1 MPIPDFQS
9 LMLPIMKIAG
19 DGDEHT
25 AREVRQ
31 RIGEQLGLTEEERKE
46 LLPSGTQP
54 VFTNRLAWARS
65 HLTMAGL
72 LEKTGKGRFR
82 ITQRGKDALSS
93 NPPKINLRFLQQFP
107 EYAEARSKSKTD
119 TAAEPAA
126 HPSASEAASPQERIE
141 LAFRELNNS
150 LTTELRSKLASI
162 DPFRF
167 EQVVLD
173 LLVAM
178 GYGGSRNEAAQV
190 TQKTGD
196 EGIDGLINEDRLGL
210 DVIYIQ
216 AKRWKHNI
224 GRPEIQNFV
233 GALAGKKAAK
243 GIFITTSEFH
253 DNAREYAVSLHQKI
267 ILIGGR
273 RLAELMIEH
282 NIGVAPEQ
290 PYIIKK
296 IDSDY
301 FDEA

>member
-9 LMLPIMKIAG
+9 LMLPIMKIAQ
-19 DGDEHT
+19 DGEEH
-25 AREVRQ
+25 RGHELRQ
-31 RIGEQLGLTEEERKE
+31 RIGEQLGLTDEQRKE

-54 VFTNRLAWARS
+54 VFTNRLAWART

-82 ITQRGKDALSS
+82 ITQRGKQVMAS
-93 NPPKINLRFLQQFP
+93 NPSIVDTRFLFQFP
-107 EYAEARSKSKTD
+107 EYAEARRRAKTD
-119 TAAEPAA
+119 VPAEPATHA
-126 HPSASEAASPQERIE
+126 ATSEAASPQERIE

-150 LTTELRSKLASI
+150 LTSEVRSKLASI

-173 LLVAM
+173 LLVKM
-178 GYGGSRNEAAQV
+178 GYGGSKKEAAQV

-224 GRPEIQNFV
+224 GRPDIQNFV

-253 DNAREYAVSLHQKI
+253 DNARDYVAGLHQKI

-282 NIGVAPEQ
+282 NIGVAEEQ
-290 PYIIKK
+290 AYSVRK

-301 FDEA
+301 FDES

>member
-1 MPIPDFQS
+1 
-9 LMLPIMKIAG
+9 MLPIMKIAQ
-19 DGDEHT
+19 DGEEHIS
-25 AREVRQ
+25 REVRQ
-31 RIGEQLGLTEEERKE
+31 RIGEQLGLTDEERKE

-54 VFTNRLAWARS
+54 VFTNRLAWART
-65 HLTMAGL
+65 HLHMAGL
-72 LEKTGKGRFR
+72 LESTGRGLFR
-82 ITQRGKDALSS
+82 ITERGKEALAS
-93 NPPKINLRFLQQFP
+93 NPSTINLRFLLQFP
-107 EYAEARSKSKTD
+107 EYAEARSRAKTD
-119 TAAEPAA
+119 TAVRPAA
-126 HPSASEAASPQERIE
+126 HAPTTEAASPQERIE

-150 LTTELRSKLASI
+150 LTTELRAKLAAI

-173 LLVAM
+173 LLVKM
-178 GYGGSRNEAAQV
+178 GYGGSKKEAAKV

-253 DNAREYAVSLHQKI
+253 DNAREYAEGLHQKI

-282 NIGVAPEQ
+282 NLGVAEEQ
-290 PYIIKK
+290 AYSIRK

>member
-1 MPIPDFQS
+1 
-9 LMLPIMKIAG
+9 MKVAQ
-19 DGDEHT
+19 DGEEHT
-25 AREVRQ
+25 ARELRQ
-31 RIGEQLGLTEEERKE
+31 RIGDDLGLTDAERKE

-54 VFTNRLAWARS
+54 VLTNRIAWARA

-72 LEKTGKGRFR
+72 LEKTGRGAFR
-82 ITQRGKDALSS
+82 ITQRGKDAIAS
-93 NPPKINLRFLQQFP
+93 NPSTINMRFLFQFP
-107 EYAEARSKSKTD
+107 EYEEARTKPKTD
-119 TAAEPAA
+119 TAVEPVADA
-126 HPSASEAASPQERIE
+126 SATEVASPQERIE

-173 LLVAM
+173 LLVKM
-178 GYGGSRNEAAQV
+178 GYGGSKKEAAQV
-190 TQKTGD
+190 TQRTAD

-210 DVIYIQ
+210 EVIYIQ
-216 AKRWKHNI
+216 AKRWKHKV

-233 GALAGKKAAK
+233 GAIAGKKAGK
-243 GIFITTSEFH
+243 GIFITTSDFH
-253 DNAREYAVSLHQKI
+253 DNAREYAASLHQKLV
-267 ILIGGR
+267 LIDGR

-301 FDEA
+301 FEEA

>member
-1 MPIPDFQS
+1 
-9 LMLPIMKIAG
+9 MLPIMKVAQEG
-19 DGDEHT
+19 EEHT

-72 LEKTGKGRFR
+72 LEKTGRGAFR
-82 ITQRGKDALSS
+82 ITQRGKEALSS
-93 NPPKINLRFLQQFP
+93 NPAKINLRFLQQFP
-107 EYAEARSKSKTD
+107 EYAEARSKAKTD
-119 TAAEPAA
+119 TAVEPVA
-126 HPSASEAASPQERIE
+126 HASATEVASPQERIE

-150 LTTELRSKLASI
+150 LTTELRAKLASI

-210 DVIYIQ
+210 DVIYMQ
-216 AKRWKHNI
+216 AKRWKANI

-233 GALAGKKAAK
+233 GALAGKKANK

-253 DNAREYAVSLHQKI
+253 DNATEYVAGLHNKI

-282 NIGVAPEQ
+282 GIGVAEEHA
-290 PYIIKK
+290 YSVKK

-301 FDEA
+301 FEEA